1 MKYLML
7 NIKYP
12 KLQIKIKILTKSL
25 MFFSQSLF
33 ISKTTF
39 SFNPS
44 SSLTS
49 HFSLSRSLKY
59 PLHTFPLKPFVC
71 FIVWSEKQ
79 NTTFCS
85 SWGYCPSQV
94 KNNKSWLMIM
104 PPLAP
109 PWTRYEKGWHP
120 LLELMIGVLVWYKKL
135 FHHLSPLNP
144 NLIFFISIHL

>member
-71 FIVWSEKQ
+71 CIVWSEKQ

-120 LLELMIGVLVWYKKL
+120 LLELMIGVLARYKNY
-135 FHHLSPLNP
+135 FI
-144 NLIFFISIHL
+144 IFLL